1 MNDKFFEISN
11 AVDIWKR
18 GLWGSRW
25 CDSRHLHRRSTIA
38 VVHCGDPLGKLVSL
52 GSPRVTRILWEQ
64 EVSRSSWRWCDSALP
79 HTAHCTRNLLQ
90 NSGFSTR
97 RFSYVSN
104 LEGPLA
110 RTLFHLTQQG
120 GIRSVHPLWQIPR
133 SSSVLL
139 WKVEHQWHIY
149 CVLLFTSIKILPLIC
164 NLTFWSAVSVGGRG
178 VRL

>member
-1 MNDKFFEISN
+1 MIDKLVEISN
-11 AVDIWKR
+11 AFDIWKR

-25 CDSRHLHRRSTIA
+25 CYSRHMRRRNTIA
-38 VVHCGDPLGKLVSL
+38 VVHCDNPLGKLVSL
-52 GSPRVTRILWEQ
+52 GSSRVMRILWKQ

-79 HTAHCTRNLLQ
+79 HTAHYTRNLLQ
-90 NSGFSTR
+90 NSGFSTQ
-97 RFSYVSN
+97 RFSYASN

-110 RTLFHLTQQG
+110 RPSIHLTQ
-120 GIRSVHPLWQIPR
+120 RSVRPLWQMPQ

-139 WKVEHQWHIY
+139 WKVTHQWHIY
-149 CVLLFTSIKILPLIC
+149 CILSFTSIKILPLIC